1 MGRRERPVDP
11 SAGPVQRF
19 AYELRKL
26 REEAG
31 GLTYRAMAQRARYSV
46 TALSQAAAGEQLP
59 SLPVALAYVEVC
71 GGDRAEWEAR
81 WREAAA
87 EAAEAAVVE
96 RAEDDAAAEPPYR
109 GLARFEPGDHERFF
123 GRDGLVADV
132 VELARSNRF
141 TAVFGPSGS
150 GKSSLLR
157 AGLIPVLRDP
167 ALRDPGN
174 GGGAPS
180 AAPAPAV
187 IRVLTPGEHP
197 ARTHRAALTPKAG
210 DGDTWLIVDQ
220 FEEVFTLCQGPAERR
235 EFIDALLAARQPESR
250 LRVVVAVRADFFGR
264 CAGHRGLT
272 AALRG
277 ATLLVGPMGP
287 AELREAIVKPAAAAG
302 LIVER
307 SLTARIVAEV
317 ADEPGGLP
325 LMSHALLETW
335 RRRRGR
341 TLTEEAYESVGGVH
355 GAIAA
360 TAERVHGE
368 LSAHQAELARRILL
382 RLITPGEGAQ
392 DTRRPADRAELE
404 TGSADAT
411 GGTPSDTPGDAPGD
425 SPVVTSDDTSLV
437 LERLVR
443 ARLVTV
449 DDGVVDLAHEAL
461 ITAWPR
467 LRGWIE
473 EDRGRLRVHRKLTEA
488 ARSWQELHRDP
499 GALYRGA
506 RLAEAEEAFGSD
518 RERAALTP
526 LERAFLTA
534 SSGGRR
540 RSRRRVRAVAGTLS
554 LLLVLAV
561 LAGTVAWQQNR
572 ESDQRRAEA
581 TSRRVASIAET
592 MRYADPV
599 TALRLSAAAWRISHT
614 DEARAAL
621 LGAVTQQEQDSFTVP
636 GTGADGIAGGGA
648 YFSADGRTMVRVTA
662 GRVQRWDVA
671 GHRRTGALRLADEE
685 RVVDLS
691 RDGRRLLVAAGGR
704 LTSRDLDTGKPVG
717 PRLAPDPGDTLDTLS
732 AEYAPSGRMVLLAD
746 DRSVRLWDVRRGRL
760 VFQREGED
768 IYQPVVSP
776 DDRLVTLCAGTS
788 LELWDIAARRRV
800 RPPRAAALSR
810 AACSAAPT
818 PDGGRAWEFDP
829 RGRGL
834 AVGRKELAV
843 WDLGSGKTVPVPY
856 DADTL
861 DDVRFSRDGRF
872 VSTVGDRK
880 VTLWRI
886 SADSADSADSAE
898 AVYSHELA
906 SEFAVGHWLDLDRG
920 VIRYQEGI
928 GDGTGA
934 VRTLFV
940 GGATAS
946 PRRREP
952 TQKAAF
958 SPDGRLVVT
967 ARLHGDQMW
976 FEALPTDGGRATPL
990 PPVDCGTADRPL
1002 RKSEQCWAHLAFSG
1016 DGRTLAYGVGATK
1029 VHDDPEVQHRE
1040 GAGARPERIAVWD
1053 LRENR
1058 KRAELVLATGV
1069 DDAESADAIAL
1080 SPDGS
1085 SLFALRQRPGAALE
1099 RWDAR
1104 RRTEAPRHTE
1114 QATGRTGTWSV
1125 PPAGAMA
1132 VRPDGQRLA
1141 TTHGIGFTLPSGRQS
1156 SDATGQLN
1164 AQALAYSPD
1173 GERLALGSH
1182 SGRVTV
1188 YDGDGRRPLGLLS
1201 GTESS
1206 HVRKGE
1212 SVAAL
1217 AYAHDGATLA
1227 VAGTKGTVRLWDA
1240 ASGRPLGTT
1249 LSTAADPVLAIAF
1262 SPDDR
1267 TLLVAGARTPL
1278 RAYPV
1283 DPARATAA
1291 VCERAGGGL
1300 SRADWSTYIPEVPY
1314 RDIC

>member
-26 REEAG
+26 RQEAG

-71 GGDRAEWEAR
+71 GGDRAEWEER

-87 EAAEAAVVE
+87 EAAESAVDE
-96 RAEDDAAAEPPYR
+96 RAEEDAAAPPYR

-123 GRDGLVADV
+123 GRDRLVADV

-157 AGLIPVLRDP
+157 AGLIP
-167 ALRDPGN
+167 ALRAPGN
-174 GGGAPS
+174 GGAPS
-180 AAPAPAV
+180 APPPPTV
-187 IRVLTPGEHP
+187 IRVLTPGERP

-220 FEEVFTLCQGPAERR
+220 FEEVFTLCQDPAERR
-235 EFIDALLAARQPESR
+235 EFIDALLAAREPASR

-287 AELREAIVKPAAAAG
+287 AELREAIVKPAGAAG

-341 TLTEEAYESVGGVH
+341 TLTEEAYQSVGGVH

-368 LSAHQAELARRILL
+368 LSAPQAELARRILL

-392 DTRRPADRAELE
+392 DTRRPADRAELAVD
-404 TGSADAT
+404 GA
-411 GGTPSDTPGDAPGD
+411 PGDA
-425 SPVVTSDDTSLV
+425 SDDTSVV

-473 EDRGRLRVHRKLTEA
+473 EDRGRLRAHRKLTEA
-488 ARSWQELHRDP
+488 ARAWQELDRDP

-506 RLAEAEEAFGSD
+506 RLAEAAEAFGSD
-518 RERAALTP
+518 RERAALTS

-540 RSRRRVRAVAGTLS
+540 RERRRVRAVVGTLS
-554 LLLVLAV
+554 LLLVLAMV
-561 LAGTVAWQQNR
+561 AGAVAWQQNR
-572 ESDQRRAEA
+572 EGGRRRAEA
-581 TSRRVASIAET
+581 ASRRVAAIAEN
-592 MRYADPV
+592 MRSADPV
-599 TALRLSAAAWRISHT
+599 TALRLSVAAWRTSHT

-636 GTGADGIAGGGA
+636 DAVAGRNV
-648 YFSADGRTMVRVTA
+648 YFSADGRTLVKVAA
-662 GRVQRWDVA
+662 GRAQRWDVP
-671 GHRRTGALRLADEE
+671 GHRRTGGLRLAGEE

-691 RDGRRLLVAAGGR
+691 PDGRWLLVAAGGR
-704 LTSRDLDTGKPVG
+704 LTTRDLGTGKPIG
-717 PRLAPDPGDTLDTLS
+717 PRPTPVPAPEDTQS
-732 AEYAPSGRMVLLAD
+732 VYAPSGHTVLLSGD
-746 DRSVRLWDVRRGRL
+746 HSVGLWDVRRGRYL
-760 VFQREGED
+760 FQREGEG
-768 IYQPVVSP
+768 IFQPVVSP
-776 DDRLVTLCAGTS
+776 DDRLVTLCVGNS

-810 AACSAAPT
+810 AACGTGPAP
-818 PDGGRAWEFDP
+818 DDSGVWQFDP
-829 RGRGL
+829 RGRRLVVGHKKL
-834 AVGRKELAV
+834 AL
-843 WDLGSGKTVPVPY
+843 WDLRSGKTVRIPHG
-856 DADTL
+856 ANTL
-861 DDVRFSRDGRF
+861 DGVRFSRDGRF
-872 VSTVGDRK
+872 VSTMGDQRI
-880 VTLWRI
+880 TLWRI
-886 SADSADSADSAE
+886 SADSAE
-898 AVYSHELA
+898 AVYSHRPA
-906 SEFAVGHWLDLDRG
+906 SDYVPDHWLDPDRG

-934 VRTLFV
+934 VRTLFL
-940 GGATAS
+940 GDATAS

-952 TQKAAF
+952 ARKAAF

-967 ARLHGDQMW
+967 ARRHGDQMR
-976 FEALPTDGGRATPL
+976 FEARPTDGGGRATPL
-990 PPVDCGTADRPL
+990 PPVDCGTAREPL
-1002 RKSEQCWAHLAFSG
+1002 RKGERCWAHLAFSG
-1016 DGRTLAYGVGATK
+1016 DGRTLAYGVGAEK
-1029 VHDDPEVQHRE
+1029 VHDDPDVQYRE
-1040 GAGARPERIAVWD
+1040 GTGARPERVTVWD
-1053 LRENR
+1053 LRANR
-1058 KRAELVLATGV
+1058 KRAELVLAT
-1069 DDAESADAIAL
+1069 DAKEPESADAIAL

-1085 SLFALRQRPGAALE
+1085 SLFALRQGLDAALE
-1099 RWDAR
+1099 KWDAR
-1104 RRTEAPRHTE
+1104 RRTTVA
-1114 QATGRTGTWSV
+1114 GRSERIPDTIATWSD

-1132 VRPDGQRLA
+1132 VRPDGRMLA
-1141 TTHGIGFTLPSGRQS
+1141 TTQGIGFTLPSIRRAS
-1156 SDATGQLN
+1156 PTTGQRN
-1164 AQALAYSPD
+1164 AQALAYRPD
-1173 GERLALGSH
+1173 GERLALGGP

-1188 YDGDGRRPLGLLS
+1188 YDGDGKRPLGLFS
-1201 GTESS
+1201 GTGSGQA
-1206 HVRKGE
+1206 RAGE
-1212 SVAAL
+1212 PVAAL
-1217 AYAHDGATLA
+1217 AYSHDGATLA

-1249 LSTAADPVLAIAF
+1249 LTTAADPELAVAF

-1278 RAYPV
+1278 RAYPI
-1283 DPARATAA
+1283 DPARAAAA

-1300 SRADWSTYIPEVPY
+1300 SRADWSTYLPEVPY

>member
-26 REEAG
+26 RQEAG
-31 GLTYRAMAQRARYSV
+31 GPTYRVMAQRARYSV

-59 SLPVALAYVEVC
+59 SLSVALAYVEVC
-71 GGDRAEWEAR
+71 GGDRAEWEER

-123 GRDGLVADV
+123 GRDRLVADV

-157 AGLIPVLRDP
+157 AGLIP
-167 ALRDPGN
+167 ALRNPGN

-180 AAPAPAV
+180 VPPPPAV

-210 DGDTWLIVDQ
+210 EGDTWLIVDQ
-220 FEEVFTLCQGPAERR
+220 FEEVFTLCRDAAERR
-235 EFIDALLAARQPESR
+235 EFLDALLAAREPESR

-264 CAGHRGLT
+264 CAEHRGLT

-368 LSAHQAELARRILL
+368 LSPHQAELARRILL

-392 DTRRPADRAELE
+392 DTRRPTDRAELA
-404 TGSADAT
+404 AD
-411 GGTPSDTPGDAPGD
+411 GTPGAA
-425 SPVVTSDDTSLV
+425 SDDTSVV

-488 ARSWQELHRDP
+488 ARAWQELHRDP

-506 RLAEAEEAFGSD
+506 RLAAAEEAFGAD
-518 RERAALTP
+518 RERAALTS

-540 RSRRRVRAVAGTLS
+540 RERRRVRAAVGTLS
-554 LLLVLAV
+554 LLLVLAMV
-561 LAGTVAWQQNR
+561 AGTVAWQQNR
-572 ESDQRRAEA
+572 EGDQRRAEA
-581 TSRRVASIAET
+581 TSRRVASIAEN
-592 MRYADPV
+592 MRSADPV

-621 LGAVTQQEQDSFTVP
+621 LGAVTQQEQDSFTAP
-636 GTGADGIAGGGA
+636 GAGAGGDD
-648 YFSADGRTMVRVTA
+648 YFSVDGRTMARVAA

-671 GHRRTGALRLADEE
+671 GHRRTGGFRLAGEE
-685 RVVDLS
+685 RAVDLS
-691 RDGRRLLVAAGGR
+691 PDGRLLLVATGAQ
-704 LTSRDLDTGKPVG
+704 LTTRDLDTGKPVG
-717 PRLAPDPGDTLDTLS
+717 RRLVPAPMGPRD
-732 AEYAPSGRMVLLAD
+732 AEYAPSGRTVVLSD
-746 DRSVRLWDVRRGRL
+746 NHSVRLWDVRRGRL

-776 DDRLVTLCAGTS
+776 DDRLVTLCRGDS
-788 LELWDIAARRRV
+788 LELWDIAARRQM

-818 PDGGRAWEFDP
+818 PDGGRSWEFDP
-829 RGRGL
+829 RGRRL
-834 AVGRKELAV
+834 VVGREEPAI
-843 WDLGSGKTVPVPY
+843 WDLGSGKTVRIPHG
-856 DADTL
+856 ADPL

-872 VSTVGDRK
+872 VSTMGNQRI
-880 VTLWRI
+880 TLWRI
-886 SADSADSADSAE
+886 SADSAE
-898 AVYSHELA
+898 AVYSHRLT
-906 SEFAVGHWLDLDRG
+906 SEYALGHWLDLDRG
-920 VIRYQEGI
+920 VIRYHEGI

-934 VRTLFV
+934 VRTLFL
-940 GGATAS
+940 GDATAF

-952 TQKAAF
+952 ARKAAF

-967 ARLHGDQMW
+967 ARLHGQRMR
-976 FEALPTDGGRATPL
+976 FEARPTGGGRATPL

-1002 RKSEQCWAHLAFSG
+1002 RKSEECWAHLAFSG
-1016 DGRTLAYGVGATK
+1016 DGRTLAYGVGAQQ
-1029 VHDDPEVQHRE
+1029 VRDAPEDRVA
-1040 GAGARPERIAVWD
+1040 AGAHPERITVWD

-1058 KRAELVLATGV
+1058 KRADLVLATGV

-1085 SLFALRQRPGAALE
+1085 SLFALRQGSGVALE
-1099 RWDAR
+1099 QWDAR
-1104 RRTEAPRHTE
+1104 HRTQAPRHTE
-1114 QATGRTGTWSV
+1114 PVQGRTGTWSV

-1132 VRPDGQRLA
+1132 VRPDGRRLA
-1141 TTHGIGFTLPSGRQS
+1141 TTHGIGFTLPSARQS
-1156 SDATGQLN
+1156 SDATGQLD
-1164 AQALAYSPD
+1164 AQALAFSPD
-1173 GERLALGSH
+1173 GERLALGGH

-1201 GTESS
+1201 GTDSGQ
-1206 HVRKGE
+1206 VLKGE

-1217 AYAHDGATLA
+1217 AYAHDGTTLA
-1227 VAGTKGTVRLWDA
+1227 VAGAKGTVQLWDA

-1249 LSTAADPVLAIAF
+1249 LTTAADPVRAIAF

-1267 TLLVAGARTPL
+1267 ILLVAGARTPL